1 MNLVWPFKLQ
11 SRFPRMNTDSDI
23 SAERLDCPSCDS
35 TDIRHFH
42 EMKNVPV
49 NTVMN
54 SYSREAA
61 LAFPRGDIALGF
73 CRRCGFVF
81 NTRFDRNAVRYSSDC
96 EESQGCSPTFSS
108 FARRVA
114 RDLVEKYGLQDK
126 TIIEIGCGKGE
137 FLKYICS
144 LGRNRGVGFDPAY
157 IPGRSYGED
166 TAGSVDFV
174 RDFYSD
180 KYAGFHG
187 DLICCRM
194 TLEHIPDTAELVRN
208 VRHAVAARRDTV
220 VFFQVP
226 DMTRILRDCAFEDI
240 YYEHC
245 SYFSPVSLSR
255 LFQRFGF
262 NILNLQTAYDNQYLV
277 LEARAADTV
286 RERAYPA
293 AVGVEALAGL
303 VTGFERRY
311 PAVIRNW
318 DNRLARYRH
327 ESKKVVIWGGGSKGA
342 AFLSA
347 VDASEIIDYVVDINP
362 FRQQTFMAG
371 TGQPIVAPNFLK
383 EYRPDVVIVM
393 NAIYRAEILQD
404 LNQLGLTPVVTTL
417 QLNKENGD

>member
-1 MNLVWPFKLQ
+1 MKNDPDT
-11 SRFPRMNTDSDI
+11 P
-23 SAERLDCPSCDS
+23 AERPDCPSCDS
-35 TDIRHFH
+35 ADIRLFH
-42 EMKNVPV
+42 EIKNVPV

-73 CRRCGFVF
+73 CRRCGFIF
-81 NTRFDRNAVRYSSDC
+81 NTRFDRDAVRYSSDC

-157 IPGRSYGED
+157 IPGRSYEED
-166 TAGSVDFV
+166 TEGAVDFV

-180 KYAGFHG
+180 KYEGFHG

-194 TLEHIPDTAELVRN
+194 TLEHIPDTAELVRT
-208 VRHAVAARRDTV
+208 VRRAVAARRDTV

-226 DMTRILRDCAFEDI
+226 DVTRILRDCAFEDI

-262 NILNLQTAYDNQYLV
+262 NILDLRTAYDDQYIL
-277 LEARAADTV
+277 LDAGAGDAG

-293 AVGVEALAGL
+293 EVDVEVLAGL
-303 VTGFERRY
+303 VSGFEKSY
-311 PAVIRNW
+311 PAVIRYW
-318 DNRLARYRH
+318 DSRLDRYRQ
-327 ESKKVVIWGGGSKGA
+327 ESKKVIIWGGGSKGA

-347 VDASEIIDYVVDINP
+347 VDASGVIDYVVDINP

-371 TGQPIVAPNFLK
+371 TGQPIVAPIFLK
-383 EYRPDVVIVM
+383 EYRPDVVVVM

-404 LNQLGLTPVVTTL
+404 LNQLGLAPVVTTL
-417 QLNKENGD
+417 QITSFHP

>member
-1 MNLVWPFKLQ
+1 MKIDPDT
-11 SRFPRMNTDSDI
+11 P
-23 SAERLDCPSCDS
+23 AERLDCPSCDS
-35 TDIRHFH
+35 AYIRLFH

-54 SYSREAA
+54 SYSRDAA
-61 LAFPRGDIALGF
+61 LAFPRGDIVLGF
-73 CRRCGFVF
+73 CRRCGFIF
-81 NTRFDRNAVRYSSDC
+81 NPRFDRDAVRYSADC
-96 EESQGCSPTFSS
+96 EESQGYSPTFSS

-114 RDLVEKYGLQDK
+114 GDLVAKYGLQDK

-157 IPGRSYGED
+157 IPGRSYDED
-166 TAGSVDFV
+166 TEVEVDFV
-174 RDFYSD
+174 RDIYSD

-194 TLEHIPDTAELVRN
+194 TLEHIPDTAELVRT
-208 VRHAVAARRDTV
+208 VRRAVAGRRDTV

-226 DMTRILRDCAFEDI
+226 DVTRILRDCAFEDI

-255 LFQRFGF
+255 LFQRCGF
-262 NILNLQTAYDNQYLV
+262 DILDVRTAYDDQYIL
-277 LEARAADTV
+277 LETRAAKAGGQRT
-286 RERAYPA
+286 YA
-293 AVGVEALAGL
+293 AEVGVEASAGL

-318 DNRLARYRH
+318 ENRLAQYRQ

-371 TGQPIVAPNFLK
+371 TGQAIVAPIFLK

-393 NAIYRAEILQD
+393 NAIYRAEIVHN

-417 QLNKENGD
+417 QIPQENGD

>member
-1 MNLVWPFKLQ
+1 MKNDP
-11 SRFPRMNTDSDI
+11 DI
-23 SAERLDCPSCDS
+23 PAERLDCPSCDS
-35 TDIRHFH
+35 ADIRLFH

-61 LAFPRGDIALGF
+61 FAFPRGDIALGF
-73 CRRCGFVF
+73 CRRCGFIF

-157 IPGRSYGED
+157 IPGRSYEED
-166 TAGSVDFV
+166 TEGAIDFV

-194 TLEHIPDTAELVRN
+194 TLEHIPDTAELVRT
-208 VRHAVAARRDTV
+208 VRRAVAARRDTV

-226 DMTRILRDCAFEDI
+226 DTTRILRDCAFEDI

-245 SYFSPVSLSR
+245 SYFSPDSLLR
-255 LFQRFGF
+255 LFQRYGF
-262 NILNLQTAYDNQYLV
+262 TILDLQTAYGDQYIL
-277 LEARAADTV
+277 LEARAADAG
-286 RERAYPA
+286 RERAYPTE
-293 AVGVEALAGL
+293 VGVAALAGL
-303 VTGFERRY
+303 VNDFERRY
-311 PAVIRNW
+311 PTVIRDWNS
-318 DNRLARYRH
+318 RLDRYRQ

-347 VDASEIIDYVVDINP
+347 VDASGVIDYVVDINP

-383 EYRPDVVIVM
+383 GYRPDVVIVM
-393 NAIYRAEILQD
+393 NAIYRAEILRD
-404 LNQLGLTPVVTTL
+404 LNQLGLAPVVTTL
-417 QLNKENGD
+417 QIPKENGA

>member
-1 MNLVWPFKLQ
+1 MKNDPDT
-11 SRFPRMNTDSDI
+11 P
-23 SAERLDCPSCDS
+23 AERLDCPCCDS
-35 TDIRHFH
+35 ADIRLFH

-73 CRRCGFVF
+73 CRRCGFIF

-126 TIIEIGCGKGE
+126 NIIEIGCGKGE

-157 IPGRSYGED
+157 IPGRSYEED
-166 TAGSVDFV
+166 TEGAVDFV

-194 TLEHIPDTAELVRN
+194 TLEHIPDTAELVRT
-208 VRHAVAARRDTV
+208 VRRAVAAKRDTV

-226 DMTRILRDCAFEDI
+226 DTTRILRDCAFEDI

-255 LFQRFGF
+255 LFQRYGF
-262 NILNLQTAYDNQYLV
+262 TILDLQTAYDDQYIL
-277 LEARAADTV
+277 LEARAADAG

-293 AVGVEALAGL
+293 EVGVAALAGL
-303 VTGFERRY
+303 VTDFERRY
-311 PAVIRNW
+311 PTVIRDWNS
-318 DNRLARYRH
+318 RLDRYRQ
-327 ESKKVVIWGGGSKGA
+327 ESKKVVLWGGGSKGA
-342 AFLSA
+342 AFLNT
-347 VDASEIIDYVVDINP
+347 VDASGVIDYVVDINP

-383 EYRPDVVIVM
+383 GYRPDIVIVM

-404 LNQLGLTPVVTTL
+404 LNQLGLAPVVTTL
-417 QLNKENGD
+417 QIPKENGA

>member
-1 MNLVWPFKLQ
+1 MKNDPDTL
-11 SRFPRMNTDSDI
+11 
-23 SAERLDCPSCDS
+23 AERRVCPSCDAA
-35 TDIRHFH
+35 DIRLFH

-49 NTVMN
+49 NTVIN
-54 SYSREAA
+54 NYSREAA

-73 CRRCGFVF
+73 CRRCGFIF

-96 EESQGCSPTFSS
+96 EESQGYSPTFSS
-108 FARRVA
+108 FARGIA
-114 RDLVEKYGLQDK
+114 RNLVEKYGLWDK

-157 IPGRSYGED
+157 IPGRSYEED
-166 TAGSVDFV
+166 SAGAVDFI

-180 KYAGFHG
+180 KYAGFLG

-194 TLEHIPDTAELVRN
+194 TLEHIPDTAELVRT
-208 VRHAVAARRDTV
+208 VRRAVAARRDTI

-226 DMTRILRDCAFEDI
+226 DTTRILKDCAFEDI

-255 LFQRFGF
+255 LFERFGF
-262 NILNLQTAYDNQYLV
+262 TLLDLQTAYNDQYIL
-277 LEARAADTV
+277 LEARAPDTGW
-286 RERAYPA
+286 ERAHPA
-293 AVGVEALAGL
+293 EVGVGSLSGL
-303 VTGFERRY
+303 VTDFERRY
-311 PAVIRNW
+311 PAVIRHWNS
-318 DNRLARYRH
+318 RLDRYRK

-342 AFLSA
+342 AFLCA
-347 VDASEIIDYVVDINP
+347 VDASGVIDYVVDINP

-371 TGQPIVAPNFLK
+371 TGHPIVAPNFLK

-393 NAIYRAEILQD
+393 NAIYRVEILRD
-404 LNQLGLTPVVTTL
+404 LDQLGLAPVVTTL
-417 QLNKENGD
+417 QIPQENGD

>member
-1 MNLVWPFKLQ
+1 MKNDP
-11 SRFPRMNTDSDI
+11 DI
-23 SAERLDCPSCDS
+23 PAERLDCPSCDS
-35 TDIRHFH
+35 ADIRLFH

-73 CRRCGFVF
+73 CRRCGFIF

-126 TIIEIGCGKGE
+126 NIIEIGCGKGE

-157 IPGRSYGED
+157 TPGRSYGED

-194 TLEHIPDTAELVRN
+194 TLEHIPDTAELVRT
-208 VRHAVAARRDTV
+208 VRRAVAARRDTV

-226 DMTRILRDCAFEDI
+226 DTTRILRDCAFEDI

-245 SYFSPVSLSR
+245 SYFCPVSLSR
-255 LFQRFGF
+255 LFQSCGF
-262 NILNLQTAYDNQYLV
+262 TILDLQTAYDDQYIL
-277 LEARAADTV
+277 LEARAADAG

-293 AVGVEALAGL
+293 EVGVEALTGL
-303 VTGFERRY
+303 VTDFERRY
-311 PAVIRNW
+311 STVIRDWNS
-318 DNRLARYRH
+318 RLDRYRH

-347 VDASEIIDYVVDINP
+347 VDASGVIDYVVDINP

-383 EYRPDVVIVM
+383 GYRPDVVIIM
-393 NAIYRAEILQD
+393 NAIYRAEILRD
-404 LNQLGLTPVVTTL
+404 LNQLGLAPVVMTL
-417 QLNKENGD
+417 QIPKENGA

>member
-1 MNLVWPFKLQ
+1 MNFSFPFKLQ
-11 SRFPRMNTDSDI
+11 SRSPLMKNDPDTP
-23 SAERLDCPSCDS
+23 AERLDCPSCDS
-35 TDIRHFH
+35 ADIRLFH

-73 CRRCGFVF
+73 CRRCGFIF

-157 IPGRSYGED
+157 IPGRSYEED
-166 TAGSVDFV
+166 TAGAVDFV

-180 KYAGFHG
+180 KYASFHG

-194 TLEHIPDTAELVRN
+194 TLEHIPDTAELVRT
-208 VRHAVAARRDTV
+208 VRRAVAARRDTV

-226 DMTRILRDCAFEDI
+226 DTTRILRDCAFEDI

-262 NILNLQTAYDNQYLV
+262 TILDLQTAYDEQYIL
-277 LEARAADTV
+277 LEARAADAG
-286 RERAYPA
+286 RERAYSA
-293 AVGVEALAGL
+293 EVGVEALAGL

-311 PAVIRNW
+311 PTVIRDW
-318 DNRLARYRH
+318 DNRLDRYRQ

-347 VDASEIIDYVVDINP
+347 VDASGVIDYVVDINP

-393 NAIYRAEILQD
+393 NAIYRAEILRD
-404 LNQLGLTPVVTTL
+404 LNQLGLAPVVTTL
-417 QLNKENGD
+417 QITSFHP

>member
-1 MNLVWPFKLQ
+1 MKIDPD
-11 SRFPRMNTDSDI
+11 T
-23 SAERLDCPSCDS
+23 SAERRVCPSCDAA
-35 TDIRHFH
+35 DIRRFH

-73 CRRCGFVF
+73 CCRCGFIF
-81 NTRFDRNAVRYSSDC
+81 NTRFDRTAVKYSSDC

-108 FARRVA
+108 FARRTA
-114 RDLVEKYGLQDK
+114 RELVEKYGLQEK

-144 LGRNRGVGFDPAY
+144 LGRNRGVGFDPVY
-157 IPGRSYGED
+157 IPGRSYDED
-166 TAGSVDFV
+166 TGGTVEFV

-180 KYAGFHG
+180 KYTGFHG

-194 TLEHIPDTAELVRN
+194 TLEHIPDTAGLVHT
-208 VRHAVAARRDTV
+208 VRRAAAARRDTV

-262 NILNLQTAYDNQYLV
+262 TILDLQTAYDEQYIL
-277 LEARAADTV
+277 LEARAAATGGK
-286 RERAYPA
+286 RADPA
-293 AVGVEALAGL
+293 QVGVESIAGL

-318 DNRLARYRH
+318 NSRLDRYRQ

-347 VDASEIIDYVVDINP
+347 VDAAGIIDYVVDINP

-371 TGQPIVAPNFLK
+371 TGHPIVAPNFLK
-383 EYRPDVVIVM
+383 EYRPEVVIVM
-393 NAIYRAEILQD
+393 NAIYRAEILHD
-404 LNQLGLTPVVTTL
+404 LNQLGLAPVVTTL
-417 QLNKENGD
+417 KITKENGD

>member
-1 MNLVWPFKLQ
+1 MKIDP
-11 SRFPRMNTDSDI
+11 DA

-35 TDIRHFH
+35 ADIRLFH
-42 EMKNVPV
+42 ELKSIPV

-54 SYSREAA
+54 SYSRDAA
-61 LAFPRGDIALGF
+61 LAFPRGDITLGF
-73 CRRCGFVF
+73 CRRCGFIF
-81 NTRFDRNAVRYSSDC
+81 NTRFNRNAVRYSSDC
-96 EESQGCSPTFSS
+96 EESQACSPTFTS

-114 RDLVEKYGLQDK
+114 RDLVKKYGLQDK

-157 IPGRSYGED
+157 IPGRSYGKGTEV
-166 TAGSVDFV
+166 TVDFI

-180 KYAGFHG
+180 KYAGYHG

-194 TLEHIPDTAELVRN
+194 TLEHIPDTAGLVRT
-208 VRHAVAARRDTV
+208 VHRAVAARRDTV

-226 DMTRILRDCAFEDI
+226 DVMRILRDCAFEDI

-262 NILNLQTAYDNQYLV
+262 DILDLQTAYDEQYIL
-277 LEARAADTV
+277 LEARAADAGGK
-286 RERAYPA
+286 RAYSA
-293 AVGVEALAGL
+293 EVGVAALAGL
-303 VTGFERRY
+303 VTHFERQY
-311 PAVIRNW
+311 PVVISNW
-318 DNRLARYRH
+318 KNRLARYRH

-347 VDASEIIDYVVDINP
+347 VDGSKIIEYVVDINP

-371 TGQPIVAPNFLK
+371 TGQAIVAPIFLQG
-383 EYRPDVVIVM
+383 YRPDIVIVM
-393 NAIYRAEILQD
+393 NAIYREEIVHD

-417 QLNKENGD
+417 

>member
-1 MNLVWPFKLQ
+1 
-11 SRFPRMNTDSDI
+11 MNTDPDTP
-23 SAERLDCPSCDS
+23 ADRLGCPSCDS
-35 TDIRHFH
+35 ADVRLFH
-42 EMKNVPV
+42 YTKNVPV

-54 SYSREAA
+54 SYSRDAA
-61 LAFPRGDIALGF
+61 LNFPRGDITLGF
-73 CRRCGFVF
+73 CRRCGFIF

-96 EESQGCSPTFSS
+96 EESQGYSPTFSS

-114 RDLVEKYGLQDK
+114 RDLVEKYGLHEK

-144 LGRNRGVGFDPAY
+144 LGRNHGVGFDPAY
-157 IPGRSYGED
+157 IPGRSYDED
-166 TAGSVDFV
+166 TEGTVDFV

-180 KYAGFHG
+180 KYAGIHG

-194 TLEHIPDTAELVRN
+194 TLEHIPDTAALVRT
-208 VRHAVAARRDTV
+208 VRRAAAARRDAV

-226 DMTRILRDCAFEDI
+226 DVMRILRDCAFEDI

-262 NILNLQTAYDNQYLV
+262 EVLDLQTAYDDQYILM
-277 LEARAADTV
+277 EARAADAGG
-286 RERAYPA
+286 ERPYSA

-303 VTGFERRY
+303 VADFERRY

-318 DNRLARYRH
+318 ENRLARYRH

-347 VDASEIIDYVVDINP
+347 VDASGIIDYVVDINP

-371 TGQPIVAPNFLK
+371 TGQAIVAPIFLK
-383 EYRPDVVIVM
+383 DYRPDVVIVM
-393 NAIYRAEILQD
+393 NAIYRAEIVHD
-404 LNQLGLTPVVTTL
+404 LNRLGLTPVVRTLPTT
-417 QLNKENGD
+417 KENGA